1 MHMLTFIIFLVISPI
16 IVYLAISNS
25 MLVILHFGP
34 YVFSGIPLFYIIIG
48 SLLIGLGLSYLF
60 ALIRSIA
67 TGFTI
72 RKKDKKIKETKSE
85 IVDLTKRIHQLELE
99 NERLK
104 NKSTIVEPQDKNA
117 L

>member
-1 MHMLTFIIFLVISPI
+1 MPILILLLVVGGVM
-16 IVYLAISNS
+16 VYLAQNNLT
-25 MLVILHFGP
+25 LVTLRLGT

-48 SLLIGLGLSYLF
+48 SLLTGLGLAYL
-60 ALIRSIA
+60 LYLVNSIFIA
-67 TGFTI
+67 FTMHG
-72 RKKDKKIKETKSE
+72 KDNKIKQGKSE

-104 NKSTIVEPQDKNA
+104 NNSGVTEPQDKNA

>member
-1 MHMLTFIIFLVISPI
+1 MFTLILFLVISSI
-16 IVYLAISNS
+16 IAYLAISNS
-25 MLVILHFGP
+25 MLVTLRFGP
-34 YVFSGIPLFYIIIG
+34 YVFPGIPLFYIIVG
-48 SLLIGLGLSYLF
+48 SLLIGLGLSYFF
-60 ALIRSIA
+60 ALIRSIS

-104 NKSTIVEPQDKNA
+104 NKSTVVEPQDKNA

>member
-1 MHMLTFIIFLVISPI
+1 MLTLIIFLVISSI
-16 IVYLAISNS
+16 IAYLAISNS

-60 ALIRSIA
+60 ALIRSIS

-72 RKKDKKIKETKSE
+72 RGKDKKIKQTQSE

-104 NKSTIVEPQDKNA
+104 NNSTVIEPQDKNA

>member
-1 MHMLTFIIFLVISPI
+1 MLTLIMFLVISSVI
-16 IVYLAISNS
+16 AYLAISNS
-25 MLVILHFGP
+25 MLVTLHFGP
-34 YVFSGIPLFYIIIG
+34 YVFPNIPLFYIIIG
-48 SLLIGLGLSYLF
+48 SLLTGLGLSYLF
-60 ALIRSIA
+60 AIIRSIS

-72 RKKDKKIKETKSE
+72 RGKDKKIKQTKSE

-104 NKSTIVEPQDKNA
+104 NNSTVAEPQDKNA